1 MKILAI
7 NPGSTST
14 KIAVYNDDT
23 EIARGSI
30 QHVPMMKEVDDDIQ
44 ERVEEIK
51 SFLRNEGI
59 ELDFDSI
66 ACRGGILPPL
76 ESGTYRVNERM
87 VDFLLHHAEV
97 EHPSNLA
104 APIGFRLSEGR
115 VPVFV
120 TNPISVDEFCEEA
133 RLSGLPQLPRISRLH
148 ALNMKAA
155 ARQVAAD
162 LGRDVDNLNLVIA
175 HLGGGISV
183 GLQLKGRVV
192 DVNNATD
199 EGPFSP
205 TRTGELPVADL
216 AEMCFA
222 GRYTEKELLDR
233 YLKSGGLRAYLGTD
247 DLRKALEMSESDPE
261 AALVVDAMAY
271 QIGKEIGG
279 MVALA
284 GGSID
289 AIVLTG
295 GMAYNSQFV
304 QKIKSYVGKFALV
317 VIEPGENELLS
328 LALGAQ
334 RVLRGIETAK
344 EFDPEV
350 AT

>member
-14 KIAVYNDDT
+14 KIAVFNNEHEET
-23 EIARGSI
+23 KGSI
-30 QHVPMMKEVDDDIQ
+30 QHFTSQKNPEDAIR
-44 ERVEEIK
+44 ERAEEIL
-51 SFLRNEGI
+51 SFLRDRDVQF
-59 ELDFDSI
+59 DFDAI

-76 ESGTYRVNERM
+76 ESGTYRVNEKM
-87 VDFLLHHAEV
+87 VDFLLHHTEV
-97 EHPSNLA
+97 DHPSNLA
-104 APIGFRLSEGR
+104 APIGLLLSEGKI
-115 VPVFV
+115 PVFI
-120 TNPISVDEFCEEA
+120 TDPISIDEFCEEA

-155 ARQVAAD
+155 ARQIAAD
-162 LGRDVDNLNLVIA
+162 LGRNVENLNLVIA

-183 GLQLKGRVV
+183 GLQLRGKMV

-205 TRTGELPVADL
+205 TRTGELPVGDL
-216 AEMCFA
+216 VEKCFS
-222 GRYTEKELLDR
+222 GEYTEKQLIDR

-247 DLRKALEMSESDPE
+247 DLRKALEMADTDPY
-261 AALVVDAMAY
+261 AAMVVDAMVY
-271 QIGKEIGG
+271 QISKEIGG
-279 MVALA
+279 MVALG

-295 GMAYNSQFV
+295 GMAYNADLV
-304 QKIKSYVGKFALV
+304 EKIKSFVGKFALV

-334 RVLRGIETAK
+334 RVLESAEKVR
-344 EFDPEV
+344 EFSAEV
-350 AT
+350 AS

>member
-14 KIAVYNDDT
+14 KIAVFDD
-23 EIARGSI
+23 E
-30 QHVPMMKEVDDDIQ
+30 HEVTKGAIRHFISQKNPEDDIQ
-44 ERVEEIK
+44 ERAEEII
-51 SFLRNEGI
+51 SFLRDRDVQ
-59 ELDFDSI
+59 LDFDAI

-76 ESGTYRVNERM
+76 ESGTYRVNEKM
-87 VDFLLHHAEV
+87 VDFLLHHTEV
-97 EHPSNLA
+97 DHPSNLA
-104 APIGFRLSEGR
+104 APIGLLLSKGKI
-115 VPVFV
+115 PVFI
-120 TNPISVDEFCEEA
+120 TDPISIDEFCEEA

-155 ARQVAAD
+155 ARQIAAD
-162 LGRDVDNLNLVIA
+162 LGKNVENLNLVIA

-183 GLQLKGRVV
+183 GLQLRGKMV

-205 TRTGELPVADL
+205 TRTGELPVGDL
-216 AEMCFA
+216 SEKCFS
-222 GRYTEKELLDR
+222 GEYTEKQLIDR

-247 DLRKALEMSESDPE
+247 DLRKALEMADSDPD
-261 AALVVDAMAY
+261 AAMVVDAMIY
-271 QIGKEIGG
+271 QISKEIGG
-279 MVALA
+279 MVAL
-284 GGSID
+284 GGGKID

-295 GMAYNSQFV
+295 GMAYNAELV
-304 QKIKSYVGKFALV
+304 EKIKSFVGKFALV

-334 RVLRGIETAK
+334 RVLEGTEKAR
-344 EFDPEV
+344 EFDAEV
-350 AT
+350 AS

>member
-14 KIAVYNDDT
+14 KIAVFNNEHEVT
-23 EIARGSI
+23 KGAI
-30 QHVPMMKEVDDDIQ
+30 QHFTSQKNSEDDIR
-44 ERVEEIK
+44 ERAEEII
-51 SFLRNEGI
+51 SFLRDRDVQF
-59 ELDFDSI
+59 DFDAI

-76 ESGTYRVNERM
+76 ESGTYRVNEKM
-87 VDFLLHHAEV
+87 VDFLLHHSEV
-97 EHPSNLA
+97 DHPSNLA
-104 APIGFRLSEGR
+104 APIGLLLSEGKI
-115 VPVFV
+115 PVFI
-120 TNPISVDEFCEEA
+120 TDPISVDEFCEEA

-148 ALNMKAA
+148 ALNMKTA
-155 ARQVAAD
+155 ARQIAAD
-162 LGRDVDNLNLVIA
+162 LGKDVENLNLVIA

-183 GLQLKGRVV
+183 GLQLRGKMV

-216 AEMCFA
+216 AEKCFS
-222 GRYTEKELLDR
+222 GEYTEKQLLDR

-247 DLRKALEMSESDPE
+247 DLRKALEMAESDSY
-261 AALVVDAMAY
+261 AAMVVDAMVY

-279 MVALA
+279 MVALG

-295 GMAYNSQFV
+295 SIAYNAEIV
-304 QKIKSYVGKFALV
+304 EKIKSFVGKFALV
-317 VIEPGENELLS
+317 VVEPGENELLS
-328 LALGAQ
+328 LALGSQ
-334 RVLRGIETAK
+334 RVLQGTEKAR
-344 EFDPEV
+344 EFDAEV
-350 AT
+350 AI

>member
-14 KIAVYNDDT
+14 KIAVFNN
-23 EIARGSI
+23 E
-30 QHVPMMKEVDDDIQ
+30 HEVTKGAIRHFASQKNPEDDIR
-44 ERVEEIK
+44 ERAEEII
-51 SFLRNEGI
+51 SFLRDREVQF
-59 ELDFDSI
+59 DFDAI

-76 ESGTYRVNERM
+76 ESGTYRVDEKM

-97 EHPSNLA
+97 DHPSNLA
-104 APIGFRLSEGR
+104 APIGFLLSEGKI
-115 VPVFV
+115 PVFI
-120 TNPISVDEFCEEA
+120 TDPISIDEFCEEA
-133 RLSGLPQLPRISRLH
+133 RFSGLPQLPRISRLH

-155 ARQVAAD
+155 ARQIAAD
-162 LGRDVDNLNLVIA
+162 LGKSVENLNLVIA

-183 GLQLKGRVV
+183 GLQLRGKMV

-205 TRTGELPVADL
+205 TRTGELPVGDL
-216 AEMCFA
+216 AEKCFS
-222 GRYTEKELLDR
+222 GEYTEKQLIDR

-247 DLRKALEMSESDPE
+247 DLRKALEMADSDPN
-261 AALVVDAMAY
+261 AAMVVDAMVY
-271 QIGKEIGG
+271 QISKEIGG
-279 MVALA
+279 MVAL
-284 GGSID
+284 GGGQID

-295 GMAYNSQFV
+295 GMAYNAGLV
-304 QKIKSYVGKFALV
+304 EKIKSFVGKFALV

-334 RVLRGIETAK
+334 RVLEGAEKVR
-344 EFDPEV
+344 EFDAEV
-350 AT
+350 AS